1 MKKYA
6 CLLAFA
12 VWGLTAVGQAA
23 GPAVYLNEARNNPFE
38 RNMFIDDTGETF
50 RYTAFYKGAS
60 QPGEDIRLR
69 FYVDPGKVR
78 EYNAANGTDYKP
90 LPTGSYTL
98 TLSTAAI
105 PEGAVSAVPGEV
117 RVIGKGRFKPFE
129 NYLLP
134 VSVEAADGGV
144 SADGELSTVYYVIHA
159 VPAPGSIARKQIGRI
174 PSEARAVFGLGG
186 KYLIAVGADGRL
198 TGYRYSGGSLGK
210 GAPLAGSENLAEM
223 DAVFNFR
230 DRKLVGL
237 CRKAGDGQLWSFPL
251 GADGRS
257 VGAVETV
264 FGTSGYNI
272 FSDIIPHGNTLYC
285 LKPDGELMLYPLT
298 DMMEW
303 GSGIRSLGSGWNYS
317 VVFGYKDSLIA
328 VDNAGDMW
336 KYPLLADGQTGL
348 PRKIGSGW
356 DRFPRIVV
364 FGDDLLCID
373 KEGAVWRIRF
383 GDQGF
388 WAL

>member
-38 RNMFIDDTGETF
+38 RNMFSDDTGETF

-60 QPGEDIRLR
+60 QPGEDIHLR

-78 EYNAANGTDYKP
+78 EYNVANGTDYKA
-90 LPTGSYTL
+90 LPTGTYSL
-98 TLSTAAI
+98 TLPAAVI
-105 PEGAVSAVPGEV
+105 PKGAVSAVPGEV
-117 RVIGKGRFKPFE
+117 EVIGKGRFKPFE

-134 VSVEAADGGV
+134 VSVEAVSGGV
-144 SADGELSTVYYVIHA
+144 SADGELSTVYYAIHA
-159 VPAPGSIARKQIGRI
+159 VPAPGSIVRKQVGRV
-174 PSEARAVFGLGG
+174 PSDARAVFGLGG
-186 KYLIAVGADGRL
+186 KYLVAVGGDGRL
-198 TGYRYSGGSLGK
+198 TKYRYSGGSLGK
-210 GAPLAGSENLAEM
+210 GASLAGAENLAEM
-223 DAVFNFR
+223 DAVFSFR

-237 CRKAGDGQLWSFPL
+237 CRRTGDGQLWSFPL
-251 GADGRS
+251 GTDGRS
-257 VGAVETV
+257 VGTVEKV

-272 FSDIIPHGNTLYC
+272 FSDIIPHGNALYC

-298 DMMEW
+298 DAMEW
-303 GSGIRSLGSGWNYS
+303 GGGIRSLGSGWNYD

-328 VDNAGDMW
+328 VDGKGDMW

-356 DRFPRIVV
+356 DCFPRIVV
-364 FGDDLLCID
+364 LGDDLLCID
-373 KEGAVWRIRF
+373 KEGAVWHIKF
-383 GDQGF
+383 SDQGF